1 MISELVKCFQFAFNP
16 SSLLLTDEGGR
27 RNSSGVKGA
36 RGFMWKVDFTK
47 VCDSLYWEFL
57 WMSMSQRNFLE

>member
-1 MISELVKCFQFAFNP
+1 MISKLVKRFLFPFNP
-16 SSLLLTDEGGR
+16 SSLLVTYEGGR

-47 VCDSLYWEFL
+47 VCDSLYCEFL